1 MFFDDLII
9 AAKDITDHD
18 RILEQV
24 LRRARK
30 NNVKFNT
37 NKFQFRVSEVNC
49 VGNVVSAGGLKPDP
63 EKVRSITEY
72 PKPENKQDLQ
82 RFFGKGHS
90 CECLKNI

>member
-1 MFFDDLII
+1 MELKYFFDDLII

-30 NNVKFNT
+30 NNVKFNI
-37 NKFQFRVSEVNC
+37 NKFQFRVSEVNY

-63 EKVRSITEY
+63 EKVRAITKY
-72 PKPENKQDLQ
+72 HPFHWDHTLC
-82 RFFGKGHS
+82 RA
-90 CECLKNI
+90 LVLL